1 MKKFENQVLRQEG
14 KKPIVYDV
22 FYKETSHKKPVVV
35 FCHGYKG
42 FKDWGAWNL
51 VAEQFAEAGFFFL
64 KFNFSHNGGTVS
76 QPIDFP
82 DLNAFSKNTY
92 TLELEDINR
101 VLNFLAHS
109 NSYAEE
115 ADSALISLIGH
126 SRGGGIV
133 LLAASENPNIEK
145 VITWAGVSDY
155 KRRFNIGSR
164 EFETWKAHGVK
175 YVENGRTK
183 QLMPHLYR
191 FYEDFEQNENRLTIA
206 TAVENLSQPLLIV
219 HGSEDSTVPINEA
232 EQLAAWSDNA
242 TLQIIQGANHVFGS
256 KHPWNEITLPPQ
268 LMEVVRNS
276 IGFLKE

>member
-1 MKKFENQVLRQEG
+1 MKKLKNQVLRQEG

-51 VAEQFAEAGFFFL
+51 VAEQFAKAGFFFL

-76 QPIDFP
+76 QPIDFS
-82 DLNAFSKNTY
+82 DLNAFSENTY
-92 TLELEDINR
+92 TLELEDLKR
-101 VLNFLAHS
+101 VLDFLAHS

-115 ADSALISLIGH
+115 ADCSSISLIGH

-133 LLAASENPNIEK
+133 LIAASENPNIEK
-145 VITWAGVSDY
+145 VITWASVSDY
-155 KRRFNIGSR
+155 KRRFNIGSKQ
-164 EFETWKAHGVK
+164 FETWKANGVK

-219 HGSEDSTVPINEA
+219 HGSEDSTVPKNEA

-242 TLQIIQGANHVFGS
+242 TLQIIEGANHVFGS
-256 KHPWNEITLPPQ
+256 THPWNETTLPPQ